1 MAHKAAKDSFN
12 NHEGKLPSVKELSA
26 EYDEVLDKKKAAYAE
41 YKEVK
46 KDMQLY
52 QTAKYDIDQMLGIDG
67 QQKENKEH
75 EHTR

>member
-1 MAHKAAKDSFN
+1 MAHKVAKDSFN

-26 EYDEVLDKKKAAYAE
+26 EYDEVLAKKKAAYAE

-52 QTAKYDIDQMLGIDG
+52 QTAKYDIDQLLGIDG
-67 QQKENKEH
+67 QQKENKER